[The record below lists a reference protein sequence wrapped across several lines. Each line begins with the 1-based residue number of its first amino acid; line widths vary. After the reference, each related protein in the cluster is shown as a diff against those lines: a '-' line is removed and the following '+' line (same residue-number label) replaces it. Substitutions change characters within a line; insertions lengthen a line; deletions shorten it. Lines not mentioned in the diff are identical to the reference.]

1 MCLGNRAR
9 AASDYVN
16 GQLRALY
23 ENALYCVRHHGTGSK
38 PTVAT
43 IEYATCLA
51 EFYGPGKH
59 HQNRCTTDL
68 AFFAKFGKPRV
79 EFICNHELILKL
91 NIIEGHYNLENQK
104 VDPQQ

>member
-16 GQLRALY
+16 GQLRTLY
-23 ENALYCVRHHGTGSK
+23 DNSLYYVEHHGTGSR
-38 PTVAT
+38 PAETV
-43 IEYATCLA
+43 IEYATCPA
-51 EFYGPGKH
+51 EFYGPGRH
-59 HQNRCTTDL
+59 RHQRSTTDL
-68 AFFAKFGKPRV
+68 TFFSKFGQPRV